1 MPLLERLRQIKIK
14 LWIVIGV
21 LLGILITMIA
31 ALVLAAS
38 LLSWR
43 DARKA
48 APVVKNQLGMEFIS
62 IAPGSFMMGSD
73 NGRNDEK
80 PAHQVT
86 VTKGFL
92 IGRYEVTAGQWKAVM
107 GKEATN
113 YKRDYL
119 PVQFVSWNDAQEFI
133 RRLNQRNDG
142 YSYRLPT
149 EAEWEYACRAG
160 TNGDYPDNLEWLAFY
175 EANSGHRPH
184 EVGEKHPNAW
194 GVYDMNGNMEEW
206 CQDWYDK
213 DYYAHSPGVDPQG
226 PATGTERVIRG
237 GSFIDSGPF
246 SAVVDG
252 SKLRSPARSQSIP
265 AGILD
270 SYGFRIVAVKRP

>member
-1 MPLLERLRQIKIK
+1 MTQHEWRTVMGSSPSRFSACGSRCPVENVTFADVQQFLAKMNAHVAPAQWNAPLLR
-14 LWIVIGV
+14 
-21 LLGILITMIA
+21 
-31 ALVLAAS
+31 
-38 LLSWR
+38 
-43 DARKA
+43 
-48 APVVKNQLGMEFIS
+48 F
-62 IAPGSFMMGSD
+62 
-73 NGRNDEK
+73 
-80 PAHQVT
+80 
-86 VTKGFL
+86 
-92 IGRYEVTAGQWKAVM
+92 
-107 GKEATN
+107 
-113 YKRDYL
+113 
-119 PVQFVSWNDAQEFI
+119 
-133 RRLNQRNDG
+133 
-142 YSYRLPT
+142 RLPT

-237 GSFIDSGPF
+237 GSFIDSGLF

-270 SYGFRIVAVKRP
+270 SYGFRVVAVKRP